1 MLLFYSHQTDTKVQ
15 PSPLGSRCSQGPASC
30 EDKLYHSN
38 SSGMYLVDLGGDNGA
53 EEEARGP
60 SKKQKSHH

>member
-1 MLLFYSHQTDTKVQ
+1 MLCCYSTPIKQILTA
-15 PSPLGSRCSQGPASC
+15 SPLGSSCSQALASC

-60 SKKQKSHH
+60 PKKQKSHH